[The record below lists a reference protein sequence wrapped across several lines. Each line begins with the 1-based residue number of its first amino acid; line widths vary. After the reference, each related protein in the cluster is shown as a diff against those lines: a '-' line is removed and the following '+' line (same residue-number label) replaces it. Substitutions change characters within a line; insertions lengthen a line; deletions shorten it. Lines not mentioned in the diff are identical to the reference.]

1 MMDIKAISS
10 SEISKPSATEN
21 KSFDP
26 DKRIDVN
33 QKQDTKGSS
42 GYDVDKRVDVNE
54 KSGIERLKCLNEDLA
69 GDVHPKTG
77 VAFERKVVDLGDKKV
92 EGVFPIFDSDF
103 DVQLPKELL
112 TESDAKQFKECNRQ
126 LKDELKNNPSLQ
138 EKFTNEQI
146 EQIMD
151 GETPDGKVW
160 HHNEEVGKMQLVDF
174 DTHDKTAHRGGK
186 SIWGGGKE
194 CR

>member
-1 MMDIKAISS
+1 MSEFSS
-10 SEISKPSATEN
+10 FSKSEIVKPSTLDTS
-21 KSFDP
+21 SFDP

-33 QKQDTKGSS
+33 RQIDRNSVE
-42 GYDVDKRVDVNE
+42 GYDVDKRVDVAENN
-54 KSGIERLKCLNEDLA
+54 GIERLKCLNEDLA
-69 GDVHPKTG
+69 GNVHPKTG
-77 VAFERKVVDLGDKKV
+77 VVFERKVVDLGDKKV
-92 EGVFPIFDSDF
+92 EGVFPVFDSDF
-103 DVQLPKELL
+103 DIQLPKELL
-112 TESDAKQFKECNRQ
+112 TESDVKQFKECNRQ
-126 LKDELKNNPSLQ
+126 LKDELNNNLSLR
-138 EKFTNEQI
+138 EKFTDEQI